1 MREASDLAESTFAG
15 YLDEHGYRHEYEPD
29 LGVARRPDF
38 LIARTGDEVIC
49 EVKAFEGWGLHDP
62 AGPHIG
68 SRTASEAL
76 APVREAIRSASRQL
90 KAVRD
95 RGSPLVVV
103 LANPLERP
111 LAIGPEAAIWAM
123 YGDPSVE
130 VSLNPDGATTEWR
143 TVLGRNGKL
152 RSDHAYISAVATLN
166 TRSFEQDFVD
176 TWWED
181 NVPDDDRR
189 TENAAE
195 LLRAS
200 RLALEAADVREGCY
214 TWVEVVEALSEEAV
228 SLPRTVFDGPRDRR
242 YAATLDGTAIT
253 EVALRPS

>member
-1 MREASDLAESTFAG
+1 MGEASDLAESTFAG
-15 YLDEHGYRHEYEPD
+15 YLDDHGYRREYEPD

-38 LIARTGDEVIC
+38 LITRAGDEVIC

-68 SRTASEAL
+68 SRTTSEAL

-90 KAVRD
+90 KAVRE

-103 LANPLERP
+103 LANPLGRP
-111 LAIGPEAAIWAM
+111 LAIGLESTIWAM

-130 VSLNPDGATTEWR
+130 VRLNPDGATTEWQ

-152 RSDHAYISAVATLN
+152 RSDHPYISAVATLY
-166 TRSFEQDFVD
+166 TRSFEQGFVD
-176 TWWED
+176 TWWKD
-181 NVPDDDRR
+181 NVPDDERR

-200 RLALEAADVREGCY
+200 RLALEEADVPEGGY
-214 TWVEVVEALSEEAV
+214 AWVEVVEALSGEAV
-228 SLPRTVFDGPRDRR
+228 PLPRTVFDGPRDRR
-242 YAATLDGTAIT
+242 YAATEDGTGII
-253 EVALRPS
+253 EVALRRS